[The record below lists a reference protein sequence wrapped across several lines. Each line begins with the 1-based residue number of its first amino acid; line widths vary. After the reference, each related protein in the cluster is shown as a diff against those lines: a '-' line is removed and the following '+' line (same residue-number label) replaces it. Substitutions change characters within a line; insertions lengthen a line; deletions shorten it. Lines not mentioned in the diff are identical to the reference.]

1 MKIEIKNISKTFGDL
16 IANSEISISINN
28 GIHALLGENGAGKS
42 TLVKIISGQI
52 TPDYGEILI
61 NGDPLILGSPKKSIE
76 NGIGLLNQDPL
87 DFGNLSVLETF
98 LVGIKDKN
106 PYRNLER
113 TKQNISDLFKKYKID
128 IEFSERTNNLSIG
141 ERQQIEL
148 IRLLYNGAKLIVLD
162 EPTSAF
168 SLEQKKMMFNTL
180 RSLSNEGIIIIFV
193 SHKLDEVI
201 ELCDSGTILK
211 LGKVIHSITKP
222 FNSQEIIGKMFEK
235 THSLAKN
242 DQNFSSSKYFKISI
256 SNNDLLDKEK
266 KYLENKFPYGSVIG
280 IAGLQG
286 SSNDLFIKNF
296 FTKDISETKI
306 RLDSN
311 KNISKNTFYYMPA
324 DRIERGLFRD
334 LNVLEHFGLYKAS
347 ESKILNWEKIK
358 VIASKKISDFNI
370 KANFFNE
377 VSELSGGNQQRLM
390 LSLMPEAQSILLL
403 EQPTRGLD
411 LNSAQNI
418 WETILFRK
426 SIDIAIIFSSTDIDE
441 IWDYSDIILS
451 VSGRFIMN
459 IDYKKNLT
467 KDKIINYVSG
477 IV

>member
-52 TPDYGEILI
+52 APDQGEILI
-61 NGDPLILGSPKKSIE
+61 DDKSLLLGSPKQSIE
-76 NGIGLLNQDPL
+76 SGIGLLNQDPL

-98 LVGIKDKN
+98 LVGIKDQN
-106 PYRNLER
+106 PFRKLNK
-113 TKQNISDLFKKYKID
+113 TKQSISDLFKKYKIKID
-128 IEFSERTNNLSIG
+128 FSERTNNFSIG

-148 IRLLYNGAKLIVLD
+148 LRLLYNGAKLIVLD

-193 SHKLDEVI
+193 SHKLDEI
-201 ELCDSGTILK
+201 MELCDSGTILK
-211 LGKVIHSITKP
+211 SGKVVHSITKP
-222 FNSQEIIGKMFEK
+222 FNSKEIIGKMFEN
-235 THSLAKN
+235 TDSLVKN
-242 DQNFSSSKYFKISI
+242 DKDFSSSEYFNISV
-256 SNNDLLDKEK
+256 SNNDLLEKEK
-266 KYLENKFPYGSVIG
+266 KYLEIKFPYGSVIG

-286 SSNDLFIKNF
+286 SSNDLYIKNF
-296 FTKDISETKI
+296 FTKDLSETKI
-306 RLDSN
+306 TLDSN
-311 KNISKNTFYYMPA
+311 NKISKKSFYYMPA
-324 DRIERGLFRD
+324 DRVERGLFRD

-347 ESKILNWEKIK
+347 ESKILNWGKIK
-358 VIASKKISDFNI
+358 DIASKKISEFNI
-370 KANFFNE
+370 KAKFSNE

-390 LSLMPEAQSILLL
+390 LSLMPEVKSILLL

-418 WETILFRK
+418 WETILSRK
-426 SIDIAIIFSSTDIDE
+426 SKDIAIIFSSTDIDE

-451 VSGRFIMN
+451 VSGRFIVN

-467 KDKIINYVSG
+467 KEKIINYVSG